1 MVVVYVGGGEVHD
14 LIVFPTKKGI
24 FVQTK
29 ILMSAH
35 ITLHLDSSEEFIK
48 LLAMLKE
55 AGLDDKIQLSTEM
68 TSSPEKSLKPRKAGW
83 GKGLF
88 SNVAVDFDETPV
100 GFEEY
105 VLPVQ
110 NQ

>member
-1 MVVVYVGGGEVHD
+1 
-14 LIVFPTKKGI
+14 
-24 FVQTK
+24 
-29 ILMSAH
+29 MSAH
-35 ITLHLDSSEEFIK
+35 ITLRLDSSEEFIK

-55 AGLDDKIQLSTEM
+55 AGLDDKIQLNTEM
-68 TSSPEKSLKPRKAGW
+68 TSGQEKPLKPRKAGW
-83 GKGLF
+83 GKKLF
-88 SNVAVDFDETPV
+88 SNIAADFDETPT